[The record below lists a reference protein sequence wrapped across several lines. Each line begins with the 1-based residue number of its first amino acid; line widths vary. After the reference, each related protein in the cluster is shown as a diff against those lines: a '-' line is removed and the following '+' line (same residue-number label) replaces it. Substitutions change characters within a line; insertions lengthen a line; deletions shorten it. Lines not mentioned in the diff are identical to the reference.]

1 MSWSHECGRR
11 IIFENLFGTNAVSFK
26 GVDIFQQLHTSSVP
40 WGERQHRGEI
50 DRHCLAPFCWRKAHC
65 CFQIRMIGHFFR
77 NYVWLH
83 SLHAFSGPMQIFNQN
98 LLQTPWIIIKVEAKP
113 LSRDPSHNIES
124 KESFS
129 INFSS
134 LDKRYRILMDWL
146 MTKKMLSKRIMPYIC
161 NWWQGRKKSF
171 TLGDNYEC
179 LAIRQTLTL
188 TSQDH
193 VTWKWLTVT

>member
-1 MSWSHECGRR
+1 MPFQRGGNFESPCQILRCITDVWSPSLSEKHSKWGNMSWSHECGRR
-11 IIFENLFGTNAVSFK
+11 IIFENLLGTNAVSFK
-26 GVDIFQQLHTSSVP
+26 GVDTFQQLHTSSVP

-65 CFQIRMIGHFFR
+65 CFEIRMIGHFFR
-77 NYVWLH
+77 NYIWLFGFI
-83 SLHAFSGPMQIFNQN
+83 LCT
-98 LLQTPWIIIKVEAKP
+98 LLVAQCMYHM
-113 LSRDPSHNIES
+113 R
-124 KESFS
+124 
-129 INFSS
+129 
-134 LDKRYRILMDWL
+134 MDWL

-171 TLGDNYEC
+171 TLGGNYEC

>member
-1 MSWSHECGRR
+1 MHANFDAR
-11 IIFENLFGTNAVSFK
+11 AMK
-26 GVDIFQQLHTSSVP
+26 GFHLD
-40 WGERQHRGEI
+40 
-50 DRHCLAPFCWRKAHC
+50 K
-65 CFQIRMIGHFFR
+65 
-77 NYVWLH
+77 VWLIIL
-83 SLHAFSGPMQIFNQN
+83 SLEQWVPHFDCKIFNQN

-113 LSRDPSHNIES
+113 LSRDPSHNIVS

-134 LDKRYRILMDWL
+134 LNKRNQMIWDKSYRILMDWL

-171 TLGDNYEC
+171 TLGDNYKC

>member
-1 MSWSHECGRR
+1 MHENFHPR
-11 IIFENLFGTNAVSFK
+11 VMK
-26 GVDIFQQLHTSSVP
+26 GFHLD
-40 WGERQHRGEI
+40 
-50 DRHCLAPFCWRKAHC
+50 K
-65 CFQIRMIGHFFR
+65 
-77 NYVWLH
+77 VWLIIL
-83 SLHAFSGPMQIFNQN
+83 SLEQWVPHYDCKIFNQN

-113 LSRDPSHNIES
+113 LSRDPSHNIVS

-134 LDKRYRILMDWL
+134 LNKRNQMIWDKSYRILMDWL
-146 MTKKMLSKRIMPYIC
+146 MTTKMLSKRIMLYIC

-171 TLGDNYEC
+171 TLGDNYKC
-179 LAIRQTLTL
+179 LTIRQTLTL